1 MTAQEPLTV
10 GVVGASLG
18 KSWGAG
24 THLPALGRLPAYRIL
39 AVGSSR
45 KESARATAE
54 AFDAPLAF
62 SDAEELIAHP
72 DIQVVSICVRVAH
85 HEELVRAAVA
95 RGKHVYCEWPLA
107 TDLLQAEALAALSA
121 RAPEQHMV
129 GLQGVRSRGAL
140 HAKELIAQ
148 GRIGRVLSASLSVR
162 LSGFGNATLPRT
174 RLHTLTPESGT
185 NLLTV
190 GAGHAMATLTTVLG
204 PLRSLSAATGTRT
217 PTVTV
222 AETGEQVA
230 AEVPDQLTLAGELTD
245 GAVVSAAVLGGA
257 QPGAAHFSLHIVG
270 SEAALDIQPVTP
282 ALPVQIAGWAIRLT
296 DHNGSRNLSPDGA
309 EGAVENVAAMYDA
322 LATAI
327 TTGGRVS
334 PGFGEGLA
342 THRLLAGIERSAQT
356 GSRVEFTDPS

>member
-1 MTAQEPLTV
+1 
-10 GVVGASLG
+10 
-18 KSWGAG
+18 
-24 THLPALGRLPAYRIL
+24 
-39 AVGSSR
+39 
-45 KESARATAE
+45 
-54 AFDAPLAF
+54 
-62 SDAEELIAHP
+62 
-72 DIQVVSICVRVAH
+72 
-85 HEELVRAAVA
+85 
-95 RGKHVYCEWPLA
+95 
-107 TDLLQAEALAALSA
+107 
-121 RAPEQHMV
+121 MV

-140 HAKELIAQ
+140 QAKELIAQ

-162 LSGFGNATLPRT
+162 LSGFGSATLPRK

-217 PTVTV
+217 PTVAV

-245 GAVVSAAVLGGA
+245 GAVVSAEVLGGV

-270 SEAALDIQPVTP
+270 SEATLDIQPVTP
-282 ALPVQIAGWAIRLT
+282 ALPVRIAGWAIRLT